1 MQRFNFLLRPVSPN
15 TGRLC
20 YSWENLKYMR
30 IRKREIALP
39 IACQQEGGI
48 INLLVLFQFTF
59 SPSVDQLFFSSRVS
73 VFNCG
78 RSSTG
83 FIARFDEVKE
93 G

>member
-48 INLLVLFQFTF
+48 INLFVSFQLTF
-59 SPSVDQLFFSSRVS
+59 GPSVDQLFLVLVS
-73 VFNCG
+73 VCLIVDG
-78 RSSTG
+78 LVQG

>member
-39 IACQQEGGI
+39 IACQQKGGI
-48 INLLVLFQFTF
+48 INLLVLFQLTF
-59 SPSVDQLFFSSRVS
+59 SPSVDQLFFLVLVS
-73 VFNCG
+73 VCLIVDG
-78 RSSTG
+78 LVQALLRGLT
-83 FIARFDEVKE
+83 K
-93 G
+93 